1 MKMRFLK
8 YALPVLG
15 FALVTGTSA
24 HALAFFKNVPE
35 VDPSLAIG
43 GFLFL
48 AGTLAVLRARHHK

>member
-35 VDPSLAIG
+35 VDPSLAVG
-43 GFLFL
+43 ALMLLVGS
-48 AGTLAVLRARHHK
+48 LAVMRARRRK